1 MTLVHPELQSLSAA
15 RSSQRSFKQ
24 SFKSSVKQHKTQRK
38 IIICL
43 KISACDQL
51 LMAGIVELLVCL
63 RSFHSSCMEI
73 VNWDDQHITSYGRTV
88 PLMQ

>member
-63 RSFHSSCMEI
+63 QSFHSSCMEI
-73 VNWDDQHITSYGRTV
+73 VNWGDQHITSYGRTV